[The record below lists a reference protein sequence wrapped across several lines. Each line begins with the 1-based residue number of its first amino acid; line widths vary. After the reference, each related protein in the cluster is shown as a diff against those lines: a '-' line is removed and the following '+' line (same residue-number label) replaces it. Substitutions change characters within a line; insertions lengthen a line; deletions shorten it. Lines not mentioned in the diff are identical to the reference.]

1 MSEVRALPIGDLEE
15 YVRILAD
22 AYPGLEIVT
31 AEDRERVRQRMARTY
46 DDPTRCM
53 FGTYRDDELLGVMV
67 LYDFQMKLLSVMAPA
82 GGVGQV
88 AVDLLHKKEHVAK
101 EMMGYFL
108 EHFRRR
114 NASMVMLYPFRSDF
128 YRQMGFGYGPKI
140 HHYRLN
146 PAALPRGDSKTPV
159 RFLDNGD
166 REAVSACYARR
177 LSITSGMVVKSDW
190 ELDRFFESP
199 AVRIVGYE
207 VDGRLNGYMAFT
219 FIRGDSF
226 LDNDLRVLEL
236 IYDDRHAL
244 LALLTF
250 LSTQADQIGRIAINT
265 FDETFHY
272 LLSDPRNDSGNT
284 IRPVYLESNV
294 QGTGLMYRVIDTPAL
309 FQTLS
314 SHNFRGQNCR
324 LRLTLED
331 DFLPANSGSVDL
343 HFVDGR
349 PLLDPESVPEVE
361 VCMKIAEFSS
371 MLMGL
376 VRFEDLW
383 TYGLADMSDS
393 GYVEVVDA
401 IFRTDRKPVCLTQF

>member
-1 MSEVRALPIGDLEE
+1 MSEVRPLPISDLEE

-53 FGTYRDDELLGVMV
+53 FGYYRDDELLGVMV

-114 NASMVMLYPFRSDF
+114 DVSMVMLYPFRSDF

-146 PAALPRGDSKTPV
+146 PAALPRGDGKTNV

-177 LSITSGMVVKSDW
+177 LSISSGMVVKSDW

-236 IYDDRHAL
+236 VYDDRHAL
-244 LALLTF
+244 MALLTF

-272 LLSDPRNDSGNT
+272 LLSEPRNDSGNT
-284 IRPVYLESNV
+284 IHPVYLESNV
-294 QGTGLMYRVIDTPAL
+294 QGTGLMYRVIDTAAL

-331 DFLPANSGSVDL
+331 DFLPANSGSVDSAL
-343 HFVDGR
+343 CRR
-349 PLLDPESVPEVE
+349 PSV
-361 VCMKIAEFSS
+361 
-371 MLMGL
+371 
-376 VRFEDLW
+376 
-383 TYGLADMSDS
+383 T
-393 GYVEVVDA
+393 
-401 IFRTDRKPVCLTQF
+401 